1 MYFDLLNISNTLPS
15 GLASLEAV
23 QLVQSKIRWSNLRFS
38 PVNDLQVIFRYI
50 HYLIGT
56 RPPPAAITW

>member
-23 QLVQSKIRWSNLRFS
+23 QLVQSKIPYSDASLAPLYGLSPCFLR
-38 PVNDLQVIFRYI
+38 VKLCLI
-50 HYLIGT
+50 HIKFT
-56 RPPPAAITW
+56 

>member
-38 PVNDLQVIFRYI
+38 PVRGEGKYLQRNLGLETNLGR
-50 HYLIGT
+50 HG
-56 RPPPAAITW
+56 